1 MNVFDLDARI
11 GLDTS
16 EYNENLSKSEGSF
29 LDFGA
34 KIKTGIGNVAKI
46 TASAVSAVASGVSK
60 MTDSMVNSSMELANY
75 GDNIDKASQK
85 LGISAKGYQEWEA
98 VMQHSGTSMESMT
111 ATFKTLANASQN
123 LTDDQVAAFEKLGM
137 SIEEVG
143 KMSAEDLFKETIT
156 RLQDMGESTERTALA
171 STLLGRGA
179 MEMGALLNTSSEDT
193 QAMID
198 RVNELGGV
206 MSDEAV
212 KASALFNDNLQDM
225 TTAIDGVKRGIT
237 AEFLPGLS
245 QLMDGFTGLLTGSE
259 DAEEKLVAGFDSITE
274 GLKNNIVK
282 LKDIATTIIPLIADT
297 LVSMLPELADMGTD
311 IIEMISD
318 HIIDELP
325 ELVDSATAIIDK
337 LLNGLIEALPE
348 LTQSGAYIIEALINT
363 IVVSLPELITA
374 ALEIIKS
381 LSEYLIDAIPEMI
394 PTIVELVMDIADML
408 TEPDTLVALLD
419 AALQL
424 ILALTEGLLNSLPQL
439 IAKVPVIIENLKNAL
454 IKAGPSLG
462 QAAVELIGMLAAG
475 LIEAVPAIIKAL
487 MQINDAIA
495 ETILSWGTG
504 LFNAIKES
512 WKQAWEALTPYLNLA
527 KTWGKDLIDNFI
539 GGIKAKWE
547 DLKQSVSNVAQT
559 VKDFLGF
566 SEPKKGPLS
575 NFHTYAP
582 DMMDLYSKGIKENAG
597 KLEAS
602 LQTSLEGVSEFF
614 TPEKPQASATAA
626 TNIFNINISS
636 DAIAS
641 DYDAYRAAQKI
652 SEELGNLQRMQALAV
667 GA

>member
-1 MNVFDLDARI
+1 MSVFKLDARI
-11 GLDTS
+11 GCDTS
-16 EYNENLSKSEGSF
+16 EFDEKLTKSEGSF
-29 LDFGA
+29 LDFGS

-46 TASAVSAVASGVSK
+46 TSAAVSAVASGVSK
-60 MTDSMVNSSMELANY
+60 MTESMVNSSMELADY
-75 GDNIDKASQK
+75 GDGIDKASQK
-85 LGISAKGYQEWEA
+85 LGISAQAYQEWDA
-98 VMQHSGTSMESMT
+98 VLQHSGTSMESMT
-111 ATFKTLANASQN
+111 AAFKSLANAPN
-123 LTDDQVAAFEKLGM
+123 FLTEDQIEAFDKLGLSIDEIGNM
-137 SIEEVG
+137 STEDRFKAVVTALQGMDE
-143 KMSAEDLFKETIT
+143 SA
-156 RLQDMGESTERTALA
+156 ERTALA
-171 STLLGRGA
+171 TKLLGKSA
-179 MEMGALLNTSSEDT
+179 MEMGALFNTSAEDT

-206 MSDEAV
+206 MSDDAV
-212 KASALFNDNLQDM
+212 KASATFNDNLQDM
-225 TTAIDGVKRGIT
+225 KTAIDGVKRGIT

-259 DAEEKLVAGFDSITE
+259 DAEEKLIAGFDSITE

-325 ELVDSATAIIDK
+325 DLVDSATAIIDK

-424 ILALTEGLLNSLPQL
+424 ILALSEGLLNSLPKL
-439 IAKVPVIIENLKNAL
+439 IAKIPVIIENLKDAL

-597 KLEAS
+597 KIEAS
-602 LQTSLEGVSEFF
+602 LQTSLEGVSDFF
-614 TPEKPQASATAA
+614 TAEKPQTSATAA

>member
-1 MNVFDLDARI
+1 VNVFDLDARI

-16 EYNENLSKSEGSF
+16 DYDEGLNRSEGSF
-29 LDFGA
+29 LNFGS
-34 KIKTGIGNVAKI
+34 KIKDGISNVAKI

-60 MTDSMVNSSMELANY
+60 MTESMVNSTAELANY

-98 VMQHSGTSMESMT
+98 VLQHSGTSMESMT

-123 LTDDQVAAFEKLGM
+123 LTDEQSAAFEKLGM

-193 QAMID
+193 QKMID

-206 MSDEAV
+206 MSDDAV
-212 KASALFNDNLQDM
+212 KASATFNDNLQDM
-225 TTAIDGVKRGIT
+225 KTAIDGVKRGIT

-245 QLMDGFTGLLTGSE
+245 LLMEGFTGLITGSD
-259 DAEEKLVAGFDSITE
+259 DAEEKLIEGFDSITE
-274 GLKNNIVK
+274 GIKNNIVK
-282 LKDIATTIIPLIADT
+282 IKNIATTIIPLIADT

-325 ELVDSATAIIDK
+325 ELVDSSIAIIEK
-337 LLNGLIEALPE
+337 LLDGLVEALPQLAE
-348 LTQSGAYIIEALINT
+348 SGAYIIEALINT
-363 IVVSLPELITA
+363 IVQTLPELVTA
-374 ALEIIKS
+374 AVEIIKT

-439 IAKVPVIIENLKNAL
+439 IAKIPVIIDNLKEAL

-462 QAAVELIGMLAAG
+462 DAAVELIGMLAAG
-475 LIEAVPAIIKAL
+475 LIEAIPATIEAI
-487 MQINDAIA
+487 MQIYDAVEETIISWGKGLWDAI
-495 ETILSWGTG
+495 SQ
-504 LFNAIKES
+504 S
-512 WKQAWEALTPYLNLA
+512 WKEAWTALSPYLDKA

-539 GGIKAKWE
+539 SGIKQKWE
-547 DLKQSVSNVAQT
+547 DLKQSVANVAQT

-575 NFHTYAP
+575 DFHTYAP
-582 DMMDLYSKGIKENAG
+582 DMMDLYSKGIKDNVG

-602 LQTSLEGVSEFF
+602 LTTSLEGVSDIF

-626 TNIFNINISS
+626 TNIFNINISA